1 MDVSELTVG
10 FAPELVLFLP
20 ARLREGQVRVV
31 ADGTSTIGHLIE
43 SLGPP
48 LPEVG
53 GILADGRPV
62 EVSFRPRGG
71 ESVTV
76 LPVHRPQELPDGSAR
91 FILDVH
97 LGTLARRLRLLGVD
111 TGYRN
116 DMDDD
121 ALIEQANSE
130 GGFLLTQDRGL
141 LKRRLL
147 EHGAFVRGSRPDEQ
161 LRDVLDRFAPDP
173 RPWTRCVV
181 CNGCLTAVGKQ
192 EVEPVLMPGTRRT
205 YDTYHRC
212 RDCGRVY
219 WHGAHG
225 RRLDAIVDEARRIV
239 GRTRVAAGTEGSAG
253 AQRPA
258 GETRRLPS

>member
-1 MDVSELTVG
+1 MEASELTVG
-10 FAPELVLFLP
+10 FAPELLLFLP
-20 ARLREGQVRVV
+20 ARLRGGQVRVT

-43 SLGPP
+43 SVGPP
-48 LPEVG
+48 LTEVG
-53 GILADGRPV
+53 RILAGGHTVRP
-62 EVSFRPRGG
+62 SFRPRGG

-76 LPVHRPQELPDGSAR
+76 LPVHRPQEVPHGCAR
-91 FILDVH
+91 FVLDVH

-121 ALIEQANSE
+121 ALIAQANAE
-130 GGFLLTQDRGL
+130 ERILLTQDRGL

-147 EHGAFVRGSRPDEQ
+147 RNGAFVRGSRPDDQ
-161 LRDVLDRFAPDP
+161 LRDVLDRFAPAP
-173 RPWTRCVV
+173 RPWTRCVI
-181 CNGCLTAVGKQ
+181 CNGCLTPVGKQ

-205 YDTYHRC
+205 YDSYHRC

-225 RRLDAIVDEARRIV
+225 RRLDAIVDEAQRIV
-239 GRTRVAAGTEGSAG
+239 RRAGNAGGGGGAAR
-253 AQRPA
+253 RPA
-258 GETRRLPS
+258 GRARRLPS